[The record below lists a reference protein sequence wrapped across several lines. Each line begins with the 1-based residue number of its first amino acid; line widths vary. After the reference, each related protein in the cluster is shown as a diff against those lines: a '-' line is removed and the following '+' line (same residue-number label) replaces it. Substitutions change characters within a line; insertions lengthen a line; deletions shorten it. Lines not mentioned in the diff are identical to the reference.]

1 MFWHYTALYRGG
13 SSDVVAPPFLDSYF
27 TIHTVH
33 REARVFF
40 QEFVGGRVFTNF
52 ITMSEDVERFTSLMA
67 TTGTMDAPGL
77 ITATLLQ
84 NCGPRKV
91 DTALL
96 ISRTFNSVILGIAVS
111 KEQFPTNKM
120 GFPTDCLGLQSD
132 ILDSDQDGLPN
143 RLPWSPK

>member
-77 ITATLLQ
+77 IKVTSLQ
-84 NCGPRKV
+84 KSCGLRKV
-91 DTALL
+91 DA
-96 ISRTFNSVILGIAVS
+96 VLGIAVS

-120 GFPTDCLGLQSD
+120 GFPTDCL
-132 ILDSDQDGLPN
+132 
-143 RLPWSPK
+143 RLIV